1 MNYLQL
7 IINFLKGATAK
18 FGTTTNLLREIILSV
33 VTAVVVAV
41 AVNSLTPTQD
51 VVSDLKEVITVIR
64 RNQHQADS
72 VSYSLNLSVLHRRI
86 DSLKTAIILQH
97 EQDSIQYN
105 HRLSDLDAMRR
116 INGAIRR

>member
-33 VTAVVVAV
+33 VTAVVVAT
-41 AVNSLTPTQD
+41 AVQLLTPSQD
-51 VVSDLKEVITVIR
+51 VVSDLKEVITV
-64 RNQHQADS
+64 
-72 VSYSLNLSVLHRRI
+72 LSVLHRRI

-116 INGAIRR
+116 INGTIRR